1 MATQKTQS
9 GAACVSYNGFGGID
23 GVAAHSGIASIDD
36 MVNFRIL
43 EDGSLEKR
51 CGFKKLYDFPKDIQ
65 AYWCGIYGG
74 KPRIYF
80 LVNDIVAKYELESG
94 EMIADGKPTGIDM
107 ANPKFF
113 MLDGRLYLA
122 TEGGFTYVQPGGI
135 LSNVTGYVPHV
146 GKDWSNDTVG
156 EINEPLNILNRKA
169 RFTYTVSD
177 QPSIFFRVL
186 YPVKKIDRVEVNG
199 NLVDSSKY
207 YFDSLYNS
215 VNISGLDTGDR
226 VEIAVTYNLDA
237 SSSLTALRSSNRV
250 EVFGGMTNN
259 RVFLWN
265 DIGESVIF
273 SSGYVSP
280 AEEADCNRIYTGINR
295 NYLYFPEGYEFKVG
309 SGANVVKAATRHY
322 DRLLFFTDRDVWMAD
337 NETCAIERVPTM
349 NINSKVGCPTARGV
363 AMAGNDPVSV
373 GRDKIYRWTSQ
384 TDKLNEC
391 NAYCISAPIAHLLPE
406 GFFSNAAVTASS
418 KRAELFFY
426 DPASTDGVVW
436 VYQWEKKLWYRFDGI
451 NAKVILDVE
460 GTVCFIK
467 NNSLYCFDEEAYY
480 DDSGN
485 GAEYIKARLE
495 SGVLEV
501 GGKLQR
507 RLKGICIRGDLIE
520 SLKVTLSPEGIS
532 PVIYEAKEILTRH
545 GMLRKRLTSGRFRQM
560 RLKLEASGGD
570 RTLIHS
576 VEVTAK

>member
-1 MATQKTQS
+1 MATQKTKN

-23 GVAAHSGIASIDD
+23 GVAAHSGGVSISD

-51 CGFKKLYDFPKDIQ
+51 CGFKKLYEFPKDIQ
-65 AYWCGIYGG
+65 TYWCGIYGG

-80 LVNDIVAKYELESG
+80 LVNDIVVKYELESDELVG
-94 EMIADGKPTGIDM
+94 DGMPTGIDLSD
-107 ANPKFF
+107 PKFF

-122 TEGGFTYVQPGGI
+122 TAGGFTYIQPNGS
-135 LSNVTGYVPHV
+135 LVNVTGYIPHV

-156 EINEPLNILNRKA
+156 EINEPLNILNRRA

-177 QPSIFFRVL
+177 EPSIFFRVL

-199 NLVDSSKY
+199 NVIASSKY

-215 VNISGLDTGDR
+215 VNISGLDAGDR
-226 VEIAVTYNLDA
+226 VEIAVTYELEA
-237 SSSLTALRSSNRV
+237 SSSLASLRASNRV

-259 RVFLWN
+259 RAFFWN
-265 DIGESVIF
+265 DSGESVIF

-280 AEEADCNRIYTGINR
+280 AEEADCNRIYTGINK

-309 SGANVVKAATRHY
+309 SGSNVVKAATRHY

-337 NETCAIERVPTM
+337 NETCAIEKIPTM
-349 NINSKVGCPTARGV
+349 NINSKVGCTTARGV

-391 NAYCISAPIAHLLPE
+391 NAYCISTPIAHLLPKD
-406 GFFSNAAVTASS
+406 FFKNAAVTASS

-426 DPASTDGVVW
+426 DPTSTDGVVW

-451 NAKVILDVE
+451 SAKAILDVE

-467 NNSLYCFDEEAYY
+467 DNSLYCFDEDTYY
-480 DDSGN
+480 DEGDEGSRL
-485 GAEYIKARLE
+485 IKARVE
-495 SGVLEV
+495 SGTLEL
-501 GGKLQR
+501 GGNSPR
-507 RLKGICIRGDLIE
+507 RLKGLCIRGDLMKK
-520 SLKVTLSPEGIS
+520 LKLTLAPEGIS
-532 PVIYEAKEILTRH
+532 PVAYEVKEGLVKH
-545 GMLRKRLTSGRFRQM
+545 GRIQKRLTSGRFHQM
-560 RLKLEASGGD
+560 RLKLEADGSD

>member
-1 MATQKTQS
+1 MATQKTQNK
-9 GAACVSYNGFGGID
+9 AACVSYNGFDGID
-23 GVAAHSGIASIDD
+23 GVAAHSGNISIED

-43 EDGSLEKR
+43 EDGSIEKR
-51 CGFKKLYDFPKDIQ
+51 CGFKKLYEYPKDIQ
-65 AYWCGIYGG
+65 TYWCGIYGG

-80 LVNDIVAKYELESG
+80 LVNDIVSKFELESG
-94 EMIADGKPTGIDM
+94 EAVLIGRPSGIDM
-107 ANPKFF
+107 TNPRFF

-122 TEGGFTYVQPGGI
+122 TAGGFTYVQPSGAFA
-135 LSNVTGYVPHV
+135 SVSGYVPHV

-186 YPVKKIDRVEVNG
+186 YPVKTIDKVEVNG
-199 NLVDSSKY
+199 IAVASSKY

-215 VNISGLDTGDR
+215 VNVSGLDAGDH
-226 VEIAVTYNLDA
+226 VEIAVTYDLEE
-237 SSSLTALRSSNRV
+237 SSSLSAIRSANRV

-259 RVFLWN
+259 RAFFWN
-265 DIGESVIF
+265 DSGESVIF
-273 SSGYVSP
+273 STGYVSP
-280 AEEADCNRIYTGINR
+280 AEEADCNRIYTGISK

-337 NETCAIERVPTM
+337 NETCAIERIPTM
-349 NINSKVGCPTARGV
+349 NINSKIGCTTARGV

-391 NAYCISAPIAHLLPE
+391 NAYCISTPIAHLLPKD
-406 GFFSNAAVTASS
+406 FFSNAAVTASS

-426 DPASTDGVVW
+426 DPNSTDGVVW

-460 GTVCFIK
+460 GTVCFIR
-467 NNSLYCFDEEAYY
+467 NNGIYCFDEEMLY
-480 DDSGN
+480 DYDGESVEFIN
-485 GAEYIKARLE
+485 ARVE
-495 SGVLEV
+495 SGILEL
-501 GGKLQR
+501 GGDAQR

-520 SLKVTLSPEGIS
+520 SLKVTLAPEGIS

-560 RLKLEASGGD
+560 RLKLEASGAD

-576 VEVTAK
+576 VELTAK